1 MKFKQQRPEYDR
13 NYGKGVD
20 TQETG
25 HQEQNFGYQRN
36 RGGNTRDNQMY
47 MQQRGWPEGHMGRE
61 EVLMGMFQQRMEERL
76 ANQEMKLEQILSQL
90 NPPRY

>member
-1 MKFKQQRPEYDR
+1 MKPNQQRPEYDR
-13 NYGKGVD
+13 NYEKD
-20 TQETG
+20 EHTQQTG
-25 HQEQNFGYQRN
+25 QQEQNFGYQRN